1 MSSPSILMQGR
12 EPGHQDRT
20 SARTASQRPAASS
33 GSMRA
38 AGGQSPSRDLQPER
52 RRRHGVHTHQQI
64 ADAVGTSREV
74 ISRTL
79 GRLRRAGVVRTT
91 AGYVVITNSTRLA
104 LIGRGGEDVG
114 DGAKV

>member
-1 MSSPSILMQGR
+1 VANHLLEICSLS
-12 EPGHQDRT
+12 
-20 SARTASQRPAASS
+20 
-33 GSMRA
+33 
-38 AGGQSPSRDLQPER
+38 AGGDTACT
-52 RRRHGVHTHQQI
+52 THQQI

-79 GRLRRAGVVRTT
+79 GRLQRAGVVRTT